1 MRYLTIYTYTYIGVK
16 LVRWKGKEME
26 IKYTTFKG
34 RHLYIGVGTY
44 EEVEAL
50 NIEKDFN
57 HVLSTLR
64 SIKHISH
71 RLLGLNCEEK
81 VDRSIV
87 GLRSLNDNIM
97 KRDIRGTRKAV

>member
-1 MRYLTIYTYTYIGVK
+1 
-16 LVRWKGKEME
+16 ME
-26 IKYTTFKG
+26 IKHITFNG

-50 NIEKDFN
+50 NREKDFN
-57 HVLSTLR
+57 QVLATLR

-71 RLLGLNCEEK
+71 HLRGLNYEEK

-87 GLRSLNDNIM
+87 GSRSLNDTIR

>member
-1 MRYLTIYTYTYIGVK
+1 
-16 LVRWKGKEME
+16 ME
-26 IKYTTFKG
+26 IKHTTFKG
-34 RHLYIGVGTY
+34 RHLTIGFGTY

-50 NIEKDFN
+50 NRERDFN

-71 RLLGLNCEEK
+71 HFMGLNCEEK

-87 GLRSLNDNIM
+87 GSRSLNDSII